1 MKEYY
6 VKLLKETVAKFRPL
20 ITDAPVKKGYNKTFG
35 TQISSQYDVM
45 RARDNCIKDI
55 VNEAKNVYGID
66 LGVKLKEEEE
76 YESPFVE
83 KEGD

>member
-6 VKLLKETVAKFRPL
+6 VKLLKETIEKFRPL
-20 ITDAPVKKGYNKTFG
+20 ITNAPVKKGYNKTFG
-35 TQISSQYDVM
+35 TPISSQYDVM

-55 VNEAKNVYGID
+55 VVEAREVYGID
-66 LGVKLKEEEE
+66 LGIRLKEEEE

-83 KEGD
+83 PKGD